1 MTQSGRQ
8 QFDFILEYRK
18 QVFLKT
24 GLGWFE
30 DQVACGSGTTK
41 EEDGFRREVVNSSC
55 HSHSQVFTGDFK
67 HFKCDLV
74 ALDSCIIDYL
84 GCKILERIVGQDTIY
99 TIVFCKQFECSSLHS
114 RSRAIGLKVTKGST
128 SAKAST
134 GDKCGMAAFT
144 CKTVMTVNQVTVYNN
159 TTTHACSEGVHNKV
173 PHPLCSTVD
182 HLTYGS
188 RIGII
193 CQSDILVL
201 GKFLFEQV
209 YYVDYSSE

>member
-1 MTQSGRQ
+1 SLLQLFNFLPYKGTGTNNCCVTMTQSGRQ

-128 SAKAST
+128 SAR
-134 GDKCGMAAFT
+134 
-144 CKTVMTVNQVTVYNN
+144 
-159 TTTHACSEGVHNKV
+159 SEEHTSE
-173 PHPLCSTVD
+173 LQ
-182 HLTYGS
+182 S
-188 RIGII
+188 REN
-193 CQSDILVL
+193 LVCRL
-201 GKFLFEQV
+201 L
-209 YYVDYSSE
+209 